1 LLTIGLDCPIVFQP
15 AGSDYTVIAS
25 KTSKFIHH
33 HGSQQEGQNFKQEE
47 EQGAKR

>member
-15 AGSDYTVIAS
+15 AGSDYS
-25 KTSKFIHH
+25 LRKHQKFIH

-47 EQGAKR
+47 ELGAKR